1 MTKSTKMRASEE
13 LLRGWSSCMLLFLAF
28 QVQTVQAATWDIFLD
43 IFLECVSPEIVWE
56 NTFYLPQGDWQSS
69 SVPPVDNSGTGCGR
83 NIAMGCQSGSSDRAR
98 WMVSSKSQVRA
109 PTVQDAGRIWSADP
123 ADCIFWELAWESIW
137 LDIYWTWAIGDFK
150 EEKTETSKPAEV
162 NGSFNL

>member
-1 MTKSTKMRASEE
+1 MWDQSQWGTA
-13 LLRGWSSCMLLFLAF
+13 RGWSSCVLLFLAF

-43 IFLECVSPEIVWE
+43 IFLECVSPDIVWE
-56 NTFYLPQGDWQSS
+56 DTFYLSQGDWQSS

-83 NIAMGCQSGSSDRAR
+83 NIDPVSQGRLTRHAGWSSPNPRLELQQYRMPAGF
-98 WMVSSKSQVRA
+98 VR
-109 PTVQDAGRIWSADP
+109 DP

-162 NGSFNL
+162 NSSFNL